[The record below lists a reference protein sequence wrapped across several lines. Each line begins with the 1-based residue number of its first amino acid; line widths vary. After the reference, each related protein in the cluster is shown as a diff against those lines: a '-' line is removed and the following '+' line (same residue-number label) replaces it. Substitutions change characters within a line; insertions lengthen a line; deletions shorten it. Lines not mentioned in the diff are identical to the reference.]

1 MSLIKK
7 IAFAASRPF
16 NLAADVIW
24 VRPLHRIAGAPKR
37 HELGALI
44 KSTDKNPKKITQ
56 AETYIKKCVVS
67 FACEKKSIV
76 SCEIIYL
83 RPNYGLFVAHCPMVD
98 FLTQSVDCLD
108 VVLNDEQVYALIENS
123 VYVDTPIIGR
133 DGIVSFSRKLI
144 KQTRYDRA
152 MALKGEFV

>member
-83 RPNYGLFVAHCPMVD
+83 RSMCN
-98 FLTQSVDCLD
+98 
-108 VVLNDEQVYALIENS
+108 
-123 VYVDTPIIGR
+123 
-133 DGIVSFSRKLI
+133 
-144 KQTRYDRA
+144 KQTIIRPQGDNLTA
-152 MALKGEFV
+152 PKTF